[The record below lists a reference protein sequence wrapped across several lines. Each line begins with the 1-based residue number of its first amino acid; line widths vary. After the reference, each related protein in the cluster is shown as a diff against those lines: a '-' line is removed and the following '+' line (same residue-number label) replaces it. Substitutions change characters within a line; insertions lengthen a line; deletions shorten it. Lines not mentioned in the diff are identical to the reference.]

1 MFDRAR
7 FKLTAWYLLI
17 IMSVSFFFSTV
28 IYRGLIA
35 EVDRISQVERFQV
48 QSGPFEYKVYRPAY
62 LDQEIVDEIKKR
74 IAMTLFAINGI
85 ILVFSGG
92 LGYILAGKT
101 LEPIAEMLD
110 EQNRFISDASHEL
123 RTPLTSLKTAIE
135 VGMRDKRM
143 DLKSAKDLIA
153 DNLSEINKLQS
164 LSEGLLQLTQYK
176 SGNSSIKFEK
186 VSLKKV
192 AEEAVKKMSVI
203 AREKKITIESF
214 VKDHKVEGNEYSLT
228 DLLVILLDNAV
239 KYSPQKS
246 KVIID
251 AVKFK
256 KMVTLKISDQG
267 VGIAKNDLP
276 HVFDRFYRAESA
288 RSRKGSGGY
297 GLGLSIAKKI
307 VDAHSG
313 TIEIES
319 EIKKGTTVRIS
330 LPSFS

>member
-101 LEPIAEMLD
+101 LEPIAEMID

-135 VGMRDKRM
+135 VGMRDRRM
-143 DLKSAKDLIA
+143 DLKSAKSLIA

-176 SGNSSIKFEK
+176 NGSNNIKFERL
-186 VSLKKV
+186 SLKRIV
-192 AEEAVKKMSVI
+192 SEAVKKMSVI
-203 AREKKITIESF
+203 AREKNIEIVNI
-214 VKDHKVEGNEYSLT
+214 VKDFKVEGNEYSLI

-239 KYSPQKS
+239 KYSSQDSQIVIDATKS
-246 KVIID
+246 K
-251 AVKFK
+251 KT
-256 KMVTLKISDQG
+256 VTLKISDQG
-267 VGIAKNDLP
+267 IGIAKKDLP

-307 VDAHSG
+307 VDTHGG
-313 TIEIES
+313 TIEIDS
-319 EIKKGTTVRIS
+319 ELKKGTTVNIS
-330 LPSFS
+330 LPVFS

>member
-28 IYRGLIA
+28 IYRGLIS
-35 EVDRISQVERFQV
+35 EVDRISSTERFQV

-85 ILVFSGG
+85 IFVFSGG

-101 LEPIAEMLD
+101 LEPIAEMID

-135 VGMRDKRM
+135 VGMRDKKM

-153 DNLSEINKLQS
+153 DNLSEINKLQL

-176 SGNSSIKFEK
+176 SGSSNIKFEK

-203 AREKKITIESF
+203 AREKKITIVNL
-214 VKDHKVEGNEYSLT
+214 VKDYKVEGNEYSLT

-239 KYSPQKS
+239 KYSPQNSKLTIDVVKS
-246 KVIID
+246 K
-251 AVKFK
+251 KT
-256 KMVTLKISDQG
+256 VTLKISDQG
-267 VGIAKNDLP
+267 VGIAKKDLP

-307 VDAHSG
+307 VDTHSG

-319 EIKKGTTVRIS
+319 EIKKGTTVKIS
-330 LPSFS
+330 LQSFS